1 MFNKKK
7 ISDTATDR
15 MINEAEELVQ
25 NAKNRLMDA
34 VQQVIVKQGVIDL
47 YPEGPDQERAKE
59 DLKKAKFSLLCAIGH
74 YDGRLQEY
82 KNALNKN
89 EEHRETTIGKRCQFV
104 SSHEVIEIAYLGFLR
119 K

>member
-1 MFNKKK
+1 MFKKK
-7 ISDTATDR
+7 VSDTVADR
-15 MINEAEELVQ
+15 MIYKAEEITQ
-25 NAKNRLMDA
+25 SAKNRLVGA
-34 VQQVIVKQGVIDL
+34 VQQVIIKQGVINL

-89 EEHRETTIGKRCQFV
+89 EEWRETTIGKRCQFI
-104 SSHEVIEIAYLGFLR
+104 SYLNFF
-119 K
+119 KK